1 MAIWVSFN
9 SSAQAAFFHSYC
21 NFSIQG
27 DAAVEGVVGGRGVEQ
42 PSVTIPGLALMEKEM
57 VLLRPGYHE
66 NFSKC
71 CTRIYGCFPRH
82 GS

>member
-1 MAIWVSFN
+1 MKSMAIWVSFN

-66 NFSKC
+66 KLFQLL
-71 CTRIYGCFPRH
+71 H
-82 GS
+82 